1 MTWERLSRG
10 GVCKGMDDNNKRSAA
25 QRNQEPGAID
35 TDPTAVRPAGN
46 TLTPTLS
53 PGAQAAN
60 LQQDGLLWIEQEDQ
74 AKQGMAR
81 KPDMRNARA
90 AENHPHLGHTRGS
103 GESQ

>member
-1 MTWERLSRG
+1 
-10 GVCKGMDDNNKRSAA
+10 MDDANKKNKV

-35 TDPTAVRPAGN
+35 MDPTANIPMGN

-53 PGAQAAN
+53 PGAQAKN
-60 LQQDGLLWIEQEDQ
+60 LEQDGLLWIEQEDQ

-81 KPDMRNARA
+81 KGDMRGARA
-90 AENHPHLGHTRGS
+90 ADNHPHVGHTPGS